1 MGTRGYPRAIEVS
14 HRNLKQLLRNRL
26 GVMLQITDNKRSTAK
41 FCHLVEN
48 AVSFVNKGKQQSK
61 LLPPSGA
68 RCFYFVLN
76 FRVRHIVV
84 GGGDGFLPL
93 KAIMALACLIARTIS
108 SKLLSEISSMR
119 TEGFPLLA
127 MTTSPFWRTFSQMF
141 QLSNTHIAWKLFV
154 GRLVCLGTMIDKFK
168 GDRLKV

>member
-1 MGTRGYPRAIEVS
+1 MHSLKFGTSLFFVGYNCTFSLYAARKKKDDSEPSFEEFRGEMGTRGYPRAIEVS

-26 GVMLQITDNKRSTAK
+26 GVMLQIIGNKRSTAK
-41 FCHLVEN
+41 FCHFVEN

-68 RCFYFVLN
+68 RCFYFVLIL
-76 FRVRHIVV
+76 V
-84 GGGDGFLPL
+84 
-93 KAIMALACLIARTIS
+93 
-108 SKLLSEISSMR
+108 
-119 TEGFPLLA
+119 
-127 MTTSPFWRTFSQMF
+127 MTTSPFWRTFSQML